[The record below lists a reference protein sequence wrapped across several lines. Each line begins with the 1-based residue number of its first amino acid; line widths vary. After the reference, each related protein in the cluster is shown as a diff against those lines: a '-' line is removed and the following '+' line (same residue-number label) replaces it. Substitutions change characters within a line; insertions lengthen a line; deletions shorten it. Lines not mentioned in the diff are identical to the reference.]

1 MMLFRGSHLFEFN
14 TCRKREVG
22 ILIFKWLTAYQPGF
36 QVLFCS
42 QAHWRTGVGDDIVM
56 QDMDEFA
63 AHQPTQEWRMLVFWK
78 IQDQQAAWVW
88 SIEDK
93 SSAHTFQTSKLI
105 RESLCRCMDRW
116 MPVRCLNLGSSG
128 GDYDILRFSLQKSRL
143 GPLGPRTH
151 LCSSIAF
158 CLSTSGFYLGFAC
171 GSVWAYADGFST
183 VFRDCFVL
191 LINYFRHIR
200 TIVNISGLSCPCRTS
215 WSLVLADA
223 SRIVQ
228 RYCVGCRWNLGSF
241 LRWAES
247 RPGGQTKHISL
258 PQETNWT
265 CLAALYNFSY

>member
-1 MMLFRGSHLFEFN
+1 MILSCKTWTNLPHTNLRRNDACWFSERFKINKQHEY
-14 TCRKREVG
+14 EVSKTSPPRTR
-22 ILIFKWLTAYQPGF
+22 FK
-36 QVLFCS
+36 
-42 QAHWRTGVGDDIVM
+42 
-56 QDMDEFA
+56 
-63 AHQPTQEWRMLVFWK
+63 
-78 IQDQQAAWVW
+78 
-88 SIEDK
+88 
-93 SSAHTFQTSKLI
+93 TSKLI

-265 CLAALYNFSY
+265 CLAALYNFFILIY